1 MQESVIESGP
11 PPADTKKLSICI
23 LSLDLGLELDYRF
36 ASKLRGYIGNTFRE
50 YPILHHHIDDLGYL
64 YTYPRV
70 QYKVIMGQPL
80 IVGIDEGARA
90 VEEIAPKLERIEM
103 DRSYEIVARRVMHM
117 TEMLG
122 PSEESQAYE
131 FLTPWLALNEE
142 NLKLYDT
149 ASLKNRQALLRKVLI
164 GNILSMC
171 KGLNQVVKRRLRA
184 AVFLKPTKA
193 TYKNIEFLAFKG
205 TFLVNYQIPC
215 MAGIGKGSSHGF
227 GTVKKLEL

>member
-1 MQESVIESGP
+1 MIESGAL
-11 PPADTKKLSICI
+11 PADAKKLSICI
-23 LSLDLGLELDYRF
+23 LSLDLGAELDYRF
-36 ASKLRGYIGNTFRE
+36 ASKLRGYIGNKFRE

-70 QYKVIMGQPL
+70 QYKVIMGQPF
-80 IVGIDEGARA
+80 IVGVDEGAKA

-103 DRSYEIVARRVMHM
+103 DRSYDIVARRVMHM
-117 TEMLG
+117 TEVLG

-142 NLKLYDT
+142 NLKLYD
-149 ASLKNRQALLRKVLI
+149 ASHPKDRQALLRKVLI

-171 KGLNQVVKRRLRA
+171 KGLNQVVKSRLRT

-193 TYKNIEFLAFKG
+193 DYKNIEFMAFKG
-205 TFLVNYQIPC
+205 TFLVNYSIPS
-215 MAGIGKGSSHGF
+215 MVGIGKGASQGF
-227 GTVKKLEL
+227 GTVKRLEL